1 MLLAQDDNAAT
12 ALAWKAIGEMKNK
25 MTETIATPSSSSHV
39 TMAGLGSYILK
50 ALPKQSCNMHYIR
63 YFVIIVNMNYT
74 LVQTNRPC
82 QLHQPILRLISRQDS
97 RIYCSIEDRGM
108 TDQSS

>member
-1 MLLAQDDNAAT
+1 MN
-12 ALAWKAIGEMKNK
+12 EMKNT
-25 MTETIATPSSSSHV
+25 MTETITTPSSSSHV
-39 TMAGLGSYILK
+39 IMAGLGSYILM

-82 QLHQPILRLISRQDS
+82 QLHQPILHLISRQDS